1 MRHDFST
8 KFSPIWSP
16 FCLFTCWKKGSF
28 YPQYTSSH
36 MISKYGRHVINRRPL
51 HIVKKKKKKKKKSNG
66 AQFTLC
72 GFLGKSAYITE
83 FSCQFCILNT
93 SNFSGFVFEV
103 SLKCGQSCGETV
115 LKMKQWNPG
124 HFGSDFRDGAPC
136 MNKYQKSGIFVMK
149 VESFLDILSLLCVV
163 KIDF

>member
-1 MRHDFST
+1 
-8 KFSPIWSP
+8 
-16 FCLFTCWKKGSF
+16 
-28 YPQYTSSH
+28 

-51 HIVKKKKKKKKKSNG
+51 DIVKKKKKKKKKSNG

-93 SNFSGFVFEV
+93 SNFFGFLFEV
-103 SLKCGQSCGETV
+103 SLKCGQSCGGTV
-115 LKMKQWNPG
+115 LKMRQWNPG

-136 MNKYQKSGIFVMK
+136 MYKYQEIGIFVMK
-149 VESFLDILSLLCVV
+149 VESLLDI
-163 KIDF
+163 